1 MVNLTI
7 KDLFHDKFRIVLV
20 ILGLTVS
27 LLMVH
32 VGMGMMTGSVDQNTR
47 VVDEGDY
54 ECYIIQSNRAN
65 IMMGGSV
72 EDDMYDKIES
82 ISGVKHV
89 DKFIDDWLGVR
100 YKDDETGVRLLGF
113 KIKTQYFDVWG
124 CIDCDKDDIKKNN
137 SIIIDTIVKKYFPEL
152 EVNSKL
158 KVGGFETKL
167 KVKGFCEE
175 NNVMGNPRAFTNYE
189 TAQRILHME
198 NKSSYLAIKLEDG
211 YSVDQL
217 KDRLKRY
224 DDEIKV
230 VSSEEMKQEISD
242 YLLFGFGLAFSIGI
256 VAILGFFVAMIII
269 TITLYQSI
277 VEKIPELVSLKALGG
292 SKTFINKM
300 LILQTIFI
308 VTIGYG
314 LSIVL
319 AIFLAPI
326 LSFYSALPVGIN
338 PIVTLMTFG
347 ASLVLGIFCSL
358 FSIRKVHNTDPAIIF
373 RG

>member
-47 VVDEGDY
+47 IVDEGDY
-54 ECYIIQSNRAN
+54 DAYIIQSNRAN

-72 EDDMYDKIES
+72 EDDMYDKIKG
-82 ISGVKHV
+82 ISGVEHV
-89 DKFIDDWLGVR
+89 DKFVDDWLGVR
-100 YKDDETGVRLLGF
+100 YKDDETGVRLVGF
-113 KIKTQYFDVWG
+113 KIKTQYFDLWG
-124 CIDCDKDDIKKNN
+124 CIDCDKDDIKSNN
-137 SIIIDTIVKKYFPEL
+137 SVIVDNIIKKYFPEVN
-152 EVNSKL
+152 VNSKL
-158 KVGGFETKL
+158 KVGGFEDKL
-167 KVKGFCEE
+167 KVKGFCDE
-175 NNVMGNPRAFTNYE
+175 NNVMGNARMFTNLE
-189 TAQRILHME
+189 TAQRLLHME
-198 NKSSYLAIKLEDG
+198 NKSSYLAVKLEDG

-217 KDRLKRY
+217 RDRLKRY

-230 VSSEEMKQEISD
+230 VSSEEMKAEISD
-242 YLLFGFGLAFSIGI
+242 YILFGFGLAFSIGI

-269 TITLYQSI
+269 TITMYQSI

-292 SKTFINKM
+292 SKGFINKM

-308 VTIGYG
+308 VSIGYG
-314 LSIVL
+314 ISIIL
-319 AIFLAPI
+319 MIFLAPI

-338 PIVTLMTFG
+338 PFVTLATFSV
-347 ASLVLGIFCSL
+347 SLGLGIFSSL
-358 FSIRKVHNTDPAIIF
+358 FSIRKVHNTDPAVIF

>member
-1 MVNLTI
+1 
-7 KDLFHDKFRIVLV
+7 
-20 ILGLTVS
+20 
-27 LLMVH
+27 
-32 VGMGMMTGSVDQNTR
+32 MMTGSVDQNTR
-47 VVDEGDY
+47 MVDEGDY
-54 ECYIIQSNRAN
+54 DAYIIQSNRAN

-72 EDDMYDKIES
+72 EDEIYDKVKG

-89 DKFIDDWLGVR
+89 DKFVDDWLGVR
-100 YKDDETGVRLLGF
+100 YKDDESGVRLVGF
-113 KIKTQYFDVWG
+113 KIKTQYFDLWG

-137 SIIIDTIVKKYFPEL
+137 SVIIDTISKKYFPEL

-175 NNVMGNPRAFTNYE
+175 NNVMGNPRMFTNLE
-189 TAQRILHME
+189 TAQRFLYME
-198 NKSSYLAIKLEDG
+198 NKSTYLAVKLEDG
-211 YSVDQL
+211 FSVDQL

-230 VSSEEMKQEISD
+230 VSSEDMKQEISD
-242 YLLFGFGLAFSIGI
+242 YLLFGFGIAFSIGI

-292 SKTFINKM
+292 SKGFINKM

-314 LSIVL
+314 ISIIL
-319 AIFLAPI
+319 AIFLVPI
-326 LSFYSALPVGIN
+326 LSFYSALPVNIN
-338 PIVTLMTFG
+338 PLVTLMTF
-347 ASLVLGIFCSL
+347 AISLGLGIFSSL
-358 FSIRKVHNTDPAIIF
+358 FSIRKVHKTDPAIIF